1 MSVWLSIDTVPL
13 LELALRWRY
22 VTVSLGIA
30 ILLITVGYVKSGR
43 LGFELFPKIESDY
56 AMVTATLPFGTAF
69 EKTEKVQQI
78 LVRAAQ
84 EVVAENG
91 GKTLTEGIFAR
102 INGNQA
108 DVPCLSDPAG

>member
-1 MSVWLSIDTVPL
+1 M
-13 LELALRWRY
+13 
-22 VTVSLGIA
+22 
-30 ILLITVGYVKSGR
+30 KSGR

-91 GKTLTEGIFAR
+91 GNALMGRNFCQYQR
-102 INGNQA
+102 QQGCGSYLP
-108 DVPCLSDPAG
+108 DSAG